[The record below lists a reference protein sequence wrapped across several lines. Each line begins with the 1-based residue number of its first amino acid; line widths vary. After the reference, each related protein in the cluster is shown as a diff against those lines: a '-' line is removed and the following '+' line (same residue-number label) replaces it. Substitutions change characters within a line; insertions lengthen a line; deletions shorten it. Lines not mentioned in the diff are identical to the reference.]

1 MTLEDGD
8 MSLAMFR
15 FIKLPQA
22 VTLHDIY
29 ICIHIHINSTDK
41 PKSVATP

>member
-15 FIKLPQA
+15 YIKLPQA

-29 ICIHIHINSTDK
+29 ICIHINSTDK
-41 PKSVATP
+41 PKSVAAP